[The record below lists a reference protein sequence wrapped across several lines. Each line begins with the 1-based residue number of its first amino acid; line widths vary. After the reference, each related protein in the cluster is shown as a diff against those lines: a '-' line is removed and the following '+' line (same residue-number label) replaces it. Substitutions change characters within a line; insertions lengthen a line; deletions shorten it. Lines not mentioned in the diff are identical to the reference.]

1 MCEQKRVTFTFEMVG
16 LTLYTTL
23 LFSYCNLYCALHND
37 DITLYITASECS
49 VEQHTFIAKL
59 LSRVFRKV
67 NDDITSYKINYNTIQ
82 NGINSS
88 FQVRGSHWE

>member
-1 MCEQKRVTFTFEMVG
+1 MTG

-23 LFSYCNLYCALHND
+23 LFSFHCALHND
-37 DITLYITASECS
+37 DITLYKTFITASECS

-88 FQVRGSHWE
+88 FQVRGSHLE

>member
-1 MCEQKRVTFTFEMVG
+1 MCKQKRSHFFTFEMTG

-23 LFSYCNLYCALHND
+23 LFSYCNLHCALNYD
-37 DITLYITASECS
+37 DITLYKTCER
-49 VEQHTFIAKL
+49 TFIAKL
-59 LSRVFRKV
+59 LSLVFRKV

-88 FQVRGSHWE
+88 FQVRVSHWK